1 MNRARVLFI
10 THSMLLGGSARS
22 LDLLV
27 RSLDP
32 SRYECVI
39 ACIHPV
45 PEVMDFH
52 AACGVRVVPAPRI
65 RAFPHTTGGWLRFWN
80 PRHLLT
86 LFRTVVGYPSSVRAT
101 ERLISEEHPDIVHLN
116 SAVLSPAA
124 DGARRAGVPLVW
136 HIRESVVNG
145 YLGIRRRW
153 LSRKIHDLPD
163 AALFLSR
170 DDMQHLGSS
179 PTWHVIPNWTSFDLP
194 PVDRSEARHRREI
207 APGARV
213 ILFLGGFSGLK
224 GAPVLLKAMQRVTEE
239 IPDAMCIIAGVTP
252 PSQRLRARLARRVLP
267 LIGISSDYQKCEAL
281 LQRVCDRVIILPFL
295 ADTGDVF
302 AAADV
307 MTFPATEP
315 HFPRPVIEAFA
326 HRVPVVASDIGPMKD
341 LLDGGRRG
349 VLVPPGDPV
358 VLARGL
364 VRALTETDEMRAAA
378 ERAFEEARSEF
389 SPEAG
394 VTAIEVIYEQVLARR
409 IE

>member
-1 MNRARVLFI
+1 MNRIRVLFI

-27 RSLDP
+27 RGLDP

-52 AACGVRVVPAPRI
+52 AALGVRVVPAPGI

-101 ERLISEEHPDIVHLN
+101 ERLIAEERPDVVHLN

-124 DGARRAGVPLVW
+124 DAARRTGIPSVW
-136 HIRESVVNG
+136 HIRESVVKG
-145 YLGIRRRW
+145 YFGIRRRW

-163 AALFLSR
+163 AAIFLSR
-170 DDMQHLGSS
+170 DDMRQLGNS
-179 PTWHVIPNWTSFDLP
+179 PTWHVIPNWTSFDLS
-194 PVDRSEARHRREI
+194 PVDRSEARHRLGI
-207 APGARV
+207 APRARV
-213 ILFLGGFSGLK
+213 IIFLGGFSRIK
-224 GAPVLLKAMQRVTEE
+224 GASVLLKAMRSISQEV
-239 IPDAMCIIAGVTP
+239 PDVLCVMAGVTP
-252 PSQRLRARLARRVLP
+252 PSQRLRARLARKVLP
-267 LIGISSDYQKCEAL
+267 LVGVSSDYQKCEAL
-281 LQRVCDRVIILPFL
+281 LQEARDRVITLPFL
-295 ADTGDVF
+295 GDTSDVF

-326 HRVPVVASDIGPMKD
+326 HRVPVVASDIGPMRD

-349 VLVPPGDPV
+349 TLVPPGDPV
-358 VLARGL
+358 ALARGL
-364 VRALTETDEMRAAA
+364 IRALTETDEMRTAAD
-378 ERAFEEARSEF
+378 RAFEEGRSEF

-394 VTAIEVIYEQVLARR
+394 VAAIEAIYQQVLARR
-409 IE
+409 NT